1 MRTKSTR
8 IVRCKPIDVLN
19 KTSFLS
25 ELYDLLRRHEDPN
38 DDVTWDDIVDFY
50 NGATGESVSKDT
62 IRKGAF
68 LLQKFSRENWLRP
81 PGDETGVCYDSKR
94 LELEKAAVKLR
105 DERNELSRIQ
115 RELARRE
122 SMIDLVREG
131 IRQEIKPLPGWRP
144 VDIVES
150 DSSLIVHVTD
160 LHCGIEIDNYFN
172 AYNEDIMRRR
182 LVQYLDKVS
191 EIQQK
196 HNASEC
202 YVLLGG
208 DLLSG
213 LIHATLRLENNMD
226 IIKQLKTVSTALAE
240 FVAHLSGIFARVEVY
255 SVPGNHSRVSPKKED
270 NLKGENFDILV
281 PFIMKAILKE
291 YQNVTIHD
299 ENIEESVAMFAVRGQ
314 KVFGVHGDKDSIE
327 SVVQRLTM
335 VWGMKPDIVLA
346 GHRHKNGM
354 TTVYDSRVYESGSLS
369 GPDSYCM
376 DRRLRTRPE
385 QTVLVVT
392 EDGVDCAYN
401 VTFR

>member
-1 MRTKSTR
+1 M
-8 IVRCKPIDVLN
+8 
-19 KTSFLS
+19 
-25 ELYDLLRRHEDPN
+25 
-38 DDVTWDDIVDFY
+38 
-50 NGATGESVSKDT
+50 
-62 IRKGAF
+62 
-68 LLQKFSRENWLRP
+68 
-81 PGDETGVCYDSKR
+81 
-94 LELEKAAVKLR
+94 
-105 DERNELSRIQ
+105 
-115 RELARRE
+115 
-122 SMIDLVREG
+122 
-131 IRQEIKPLPGWRP
+131 
-144 VDIVES
+144 DIVES

-191 EIQQK
+191 EIQQT
-196 HNASEC
+196 HHTSEC

-281 PFIMKAILKE
+281 PFIMKATLKE

-314 KVFGVHGDKDSIE
+314 KVFGVHGDKDSVE

-335 VWGMKPDIVLA
+335 GLGA
-346 GHRHKNGM
+346 
-354 TTVYDSRVYESGSLS
+354 
-369 GPDSYCM
+369 
-376 DRRLRTRPE
+376 
-385 QTVLVVT
+385 
-392 EDGVDCAYN
+392 
-401 VTFR
+401 